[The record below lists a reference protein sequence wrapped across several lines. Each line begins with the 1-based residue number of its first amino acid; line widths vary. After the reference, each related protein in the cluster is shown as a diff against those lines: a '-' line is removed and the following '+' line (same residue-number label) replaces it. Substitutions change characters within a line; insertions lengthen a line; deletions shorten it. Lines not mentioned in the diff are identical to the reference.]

1 LLVAAAA
8 LGARQLP
15 VTNHGV
21 LILAVLAPY
30 LMFGAAMS
38 AVLLLLTGRRLAA
51 VLALVVFAAS
61 VVVQAPQFLGSRRPT
76 QNTAPIRVL
85 TANLRDGSAEP
96 ESVAAAARDHADVL
110 FVQELSPDLAQ
121 TLTDRY
127 LHRDFPY
134 QALKPGRFAVGVGIW
149 SRYPIAQA
157 SLISGFALG
166 AVRAIVRPPDARSE
180 VVVASVHLVAPW
192 PQAVDAWSREI
203 AALPQTLERLAATAG
218 RGPVIV
224 AGDLN
229 ATADLKPF
237 RRLLET
243 GFRDAGGRFGFTAT
257 YPADMPIP
265 PLLQIDHILTLN
277 SSATDAHAVRID
289 GSDHKALGATVYVPA
304 KQ

>member
-192 PQAVDAWSREI
+192 PQAPCPRRWNAWRQPPAGGPSSWPAI
-203 AALPQTLERLAATAG
+203 STPPQTSSRSGGYSRRAFVTPGGGSGSPPPTRLTC
-218 RGPVIV
+218 RY
-224 AGDLN
+224 
-229 ATADLKPF
+229 
-237 RRLLET
+237 RRCSKST
-243 GFRDAGGRFGFTAT
+243 TF
-257 YPADMPIP
+257 
-265 PLLQIDHILTLN
+265 
-277 SSATDAHAVRID
+277 
-289 GSDHKALGATVYVPA
+289 
-304 KQ
+304 